1 MKFTSEVPRNVGA
14 PTLLADYLAT
24 RFTYFERDAWVE
36 KICTGALM
44 VNGVTATV
52 ALAVAGGDT
61 VIYDA
66 GDFEEP
72 AADCNYS
79 ILYEDAWLLAV
90 NKPGNL
96 LMHRAGRSF
105 RNNLMHQLRVV
116 HDPPYPAAH
125 SIHRLDRDTSGVV
138 LIAKTTEA
146 LAAFSQL
153 FSSREIEKS
162 YTAIVHGVP
171 HLVPCKIEQPIGKD
185 ETSLI
190 SYKYCVTPQGKEAIT
205 RIESAEP
212 IGSKYSL
219 LTINIMTGRTHQ
231 IRVHCRYIG
240 HPVVGDKLYGLPED
254 TYIAWRDDPATLTS
268 DLLLPRHALH
278 CGRLQFVHPFLQE
291 EFFVEAPLPH
301 DMLELKEKCSS
312 LY

>member
-1 MKFTSEVPRNVGA
+1 MKFTSEVPTNVGTH
-14 PTLLADYLAT
+14 TLLADYLAN
-24 RFTYFERDAWVE
+24 RFTYFKREMWVD
-36 KICTGALM
+36 KICSGALM
-44 VNGVTATV
+44 VNGAAATV
-52 ALAVAGGDT
+52 ALIVTGGDT

-66 GDFEEP
+66 GEFEEP

-116 HDPPYPAAH
+116 HDPPYPTSH

-146 LAAFSQL
+146 LAAFSKL
-153 FSSREIEKS
+153 FASREIEKS
-162 YTAIVHGVP
+162 YTAIVHGIP
-171 HLVPCKIEQPIGKD
+171 QSVPCVIELPIGKD

-190 SYKYCVTPQGKEAIT
+190 SYKYCVTQKGKDAIT
-205 RIESAEP
+205 CIESAEP
-212 IGSKYSL
+212 TGANYSL
-219 LTINIMTGRTHQ
+219 LTIKILTGRTHQ
-231 IRVHCRYIG
+231 IRVHCCSIG
-240 HPVVGDKLYGLPED
+240 HPVVGDKLYGLSED
-254 TYIAWRDDPATLTS
+254 AYIAWREDPGTLTR

-278 CGRLQFVHPFLQE
+278 CRKLQFVHPFLQE
-291 EFFVEAPLPH
+291 TFSVEAPLPN
-301 DMLELKEKCSS
+301 DMLVVKQKCSTM
-312 LY
+312 